1 MVTLPLILLRID
13 SFFLDG
19 FGTREAVAAT
29 EGPGTLKKAFNV
41 PWAFFEMIAV
51 YYIIV
56 ARA

>member
-1 MVTLPLILLRID
+1 MVTLILLRID

-19 FGTREAVAAT
+19 FGTRLGTAT

-41 PWAFFEMIAV
+41 PWAFFEIFAV